1 MLNVPESTVRFAPLW
16 CSDHQTAPLL
26 GFSSRA
32 PSDRFCISLKHN
44 QRKQVPRL
52 MSGYLQQHFHKAK
65 SARDKDKARLTE
77 EALFPLVF
85 PTLIIAQHLQTQPGE
100 RVGSLT
106 RSELG
111 EKKKTLISRNMI
123 QSFWVLSLC
132 QAEVPVYYRKILILP
147 LTFASCLVTSILC
160 LHLWC
165 HCELRFVAL
174 TTWSHFSRPETAFQN
189 EKMTF
194 KCRHDGTKAEWR
206 LSLCRRTLFVS
217 SLLRQRCVCVCGCG
231 EWGVGGKCCPS
242 DWSKNLE

>member
-1 MLNVPESTVRFAPLW
+1 MLQVSVTHAGTRPAQLTLKLNSKQLILFRLAYSNRFMLNVLESTVRFTPLW

-26 GFSSRA
+26 GFSGRA

-111 EKKKTLISRNMI
+111 EKKPWSAGIWFSH
-123 QSFWVLSLC
+123 SEFWASARQKFLFITEKFWYFPWLLHCVWS
-132 QAEVPVYYRKILILP
+132 LP
-147 LTFASCLVTSILC
+147 LY
-160 LHLWC
+160 
-165 HCELRFVAL
+165 R
-174 TTWSHFSRPETAFQN
+174 SHFMPSTVMSLWTSFCCTHYMFTLYSVILETKN
-189 EKMTF
+189 SLW
-194 KCRHDGTKAEWR
+194 EWADD
-206 LSLCRRTLFVS
+206 L
-217 SLLRQRCVCVCGCG
+217 
-231 EWGVGGKCCPS
+231 
-242 DWSKNLE
+242 

>member
-1 MLNVPESTVRFAPLW
+1 MLRVSVTHAGTHPAQLTLKMNSKQLILFRLAYSNRFMLNVLESTVRFTPLW

-26 GFSSRA
+26 GFSGRA

-44 QRKQVPRL
+44 QRKQVPPL

-111 EKKKTLISRNMI
+111 GKKTWSAGIWFSR
-123 QSFWVLSLC
+123 SEFWASARQKFLFITEKFWYLAWLLHRVWS
-132 QAEVPVYYRKILILP
+132 LP
-147 LTFASCLVTSILC
+147 LY
-160 LHLWC
+160 
-165 HCELRFVAL
+165 R
-174 TTWSHFSRPETAFQN
+174 SHFMPSTVMSLWISFCCTHYVFTLYSVILETKN
-189 EKMTF
+189 SLW
-194 KCRHDGTKAEWR
+194 EWADD
-206 LSLCRRTLFVS
+206 L
-217 SLLRQRCVCVCGCG
+217 
-231 EWGVGGKCCPS
+231 
-242 DWSKNLE
+242 

>member
-1 MLNVPESTVRFAPLW
+1 MLNVLESTVRFTPLW

-26 GFSSRA
+26 GFSGRA

-65 SARDKDKARLTE
+65 SVRDKDKARLTE

-100 RVGSLT
+100 RAGSLT

-111 EKKKTLISRNMI
+111 KKKKKNLISRNMI

-147 LTFASCLVTSILC
+147 LTFASCLVSSIISLSFYAFYC
-160 LHLWC
+160 DVIVNFFLLHSLHVNTLHLIVRDSRDLKQPSRMSRWP
-165 HCELRFVAL
+165 LSAGTMAL
-174 TTWSHFSRPETAFQN
+174 
-189 EKMTF
+189 K
-194 KCRHDGTKAEWR
+194 
-206 LSLCRRTLFVS
+206 LS
-217 SLLRQRCVCVCGCG
+217 GD
-231 EWGVGGKCCPS
+231 CPS
-242 DWSKNLE
+242 AGEHSL